1 MATSVLHPSSNNLRL
16 ESNCFLWKKRVVVLS
31 PERWDGEAIFWS
43 YVFFSRGQN
52 LELCRFFQFPYGDSP
67 TRYFVKDD
75 FSSKCVML
83 FIDEQ
88 WCFCI
93 LQYGMILM
101 KFIIM
106 LYRLT
111 TYQWIWGPGRDAP
124 SKGSERRQTFRSSC
138 LSCIIFMCKYV
149 QAVFTWDLYM
159 YLYEIYMRFIWELSI
174 FILNLH
180 SLHHILL
187 VILWG
192 GIFFLGGIFFFF
204 WSPGPLVL

>member
-1 MATSVLHPSSNNLRL
+1 MEETRCGSQPGAVAIEIT
-16 ESNCFLWKKRVVVLS
+16 F
-31 PERWDGEAIFWS
+31 WDGEAIFLELWL
-43 YVFFSRGQN
+43 FQRGQN
-52 LELCRFFQFPYGDSP
+52 LHNVVFQFPYGDSP

-111 TYQWIWGPGRDAP
+111 TYQ
-124 SKGSERRQTFRSSC
+124 
-138 LSCIIFMCKYV
+138 
-149 QAVFTWDLYM
+149 
-159 YLYEIYMRFIWELSI
+159 
-174 FILNLH
+174 
-180 SLHHILL
+180 
-187 VILWG
+187 
-192 GIFFLGGIFFFF
+192 
-204 WSPGPLVL
+204 